1 VLTFTTEPL
10 TEPVEWTGQVR
21 AELYVFWTAKDSS
34 DSVAGIS
41 DRLRAKGDEASDASQ
56 QLTLISRNLAMKLAL
71 SLAVAVIALVA
82 VESAS
87 AQSFGYS
94 YSWSSGGNCQP
105 GMQNCQPGF
114 QQNCQPG
121 LQNCQPEMGVYGR
134 PVCPPEYQMMPMNC
148 SNGMQPMAPR
158 VQPYTQPM
166 RPYCGTGMQPW
177 VSGTFGYNP

>member
-1 VLTFTTEPL
+1 M
-10 TEPVEWTGQVR
+10 
-21 AELYVFWTAKDSS
+21 K
-34 DSVAGIS
+34 
-41 DRLRAKGDEASDASQ
+41 
-56 QLTLISRNLAMKLAL
+56 LATLAL
-71 SLAVAVIALVA
+71 SLVVAVTALVA

-87 AQSFGYS
+87 AQGFGYC

-105 GMQNCQPGF
+105 TI
-114 QQNCQPG
+114 
-121 LQNCQPEMGVYGR
+121 LQNCQPRMGVYDR

-158 VQPYTQPM
+158 VQPCTQPM